1 MLSAVSSLLA
11 SLSLALK
18 QPLAGYCDVETTHG
32 DALVTKQGDYCTF
45 IRIGGMKRMATRDDI
60 TRLANALRLDL
71 SGALESKGHAI
82 VGWYLSDP
90 DMAAREIE
98 RINMDS
104 CRRVGREVGLDLSDI
119 LDERLRLW
127 SETMRWETSCFILWT
142 RRAVLTKEELKQMKE
157 EKAAAAKEVPRIGDA
172 QRFFLRSELMAAH
185 HTGFVNR
192 VMAALRGAEVAA
204 TELSARD
211 ALVLAREALYR
222 ETAGSQWKPTLIG
235 DKVMPRLP
243 EDHVRHP
250 SKEGLLWPS
259 LRSQIFRIDAVTH
272 GGQRVEIGENEYASV
287 DMMIGPEDPRP
298 FVELASWLG
307 QDRLPWRCS
316 FILEGGGKTGMA
328 FKEIGSSFLSIF
340 PANRDLQRA
349 FASLRN
355 LREQENHISVKL
367 RASFAT
373 WAPLGET
380 RKLRRRASTL
390 AQRIEGWGNC
400 KTARVAGDP
409 LDGVMSSVPGLALAS
424 TGNPSLAPIGE
435 ALPLLPWSHTISPWE
450 RGSVLF
456 RLPNGAIWPYDPSG
470 GSMRPLVIDI
480 FVAPPGSG
488 KSVLAN
494 TINIGLCLSSA
505 VLGSAKAKL
514 PLIGKLD
521 IGSSAEGFVRLIQE
535 AVGPERRHEAI
546 YTTMQFAPG
555 YEFNAFDLQVGCEY
569 PLPLEKAFL
578 QNFLALLTLPPEETQ
593 PFEGMAQMIS
603 LVIDEAYRRCTEVP
617 DGAPKRYRKG
627 VEPLVDGGDRQI
639 PHQARGRGRDLAGCR
654 HCALR
659 SRGVPSGRDRAAVR
673 RAGARGPDRGVP
685 LRTGPGHVFAAQDP
699 DDGGNRLGR
708 VRALYLR
715 CDPQISDAE
724 PANEARFRV
733 GADHRPQ
740 PSGSRPDRLG
750 GVQSPDRD
758 DVSARAAHSGAQ
770 LLLAAGLRASRPR
783 SGPALSR
790 QAVPGGLRDG
800 QTARL

>member
-192 VMAALRGAEVAA
+192 VMAAMRGAEVAA
-204 TELSARD
+204 TELSARE
-211 ALVLAREALYR
+211 ALVLSREALYR

-243 EDHVRHP
+243 EDDVKHP

-409 LDGVMSSVPGLALAS
+409 LDGVMSSVPGPRARLDRQSLARPDRRGDAAPAVVAHDLALGA
-424 TGNPSLAPIGE
+424 GIG
-435 ALPLLPWSHTISPWE
+435 AVPPAE
-450 RGSVLF
+450 R
-456 RLPNGAIWPYDPSG
+456 
-470 GSMRPLVIDI
+470 
-480 FVAPPGSG
+480 
-488 KSVLAN
+488 
-494 TINIGLCLSSA
+494 
-505 VLGSAKAKL
+505 
-514 PLIGKLD
+514 
-521 IGSSAEGFVRLIQE
+521 
-535 AVGPERRHEAI
+535 
-546 YTTMQFAPG
+546 
-555 YEFNAFDLQVGCEY
+555 
-569 PLPLEKAFL
+569 
-578 QNFLALLTLPPEETQ
+578 
-593 PFEGMAQMIS
+593 
-603 LVIDEAYRRCTEVP
+603 
-617 DGAPKRYRKG
+617 
-627 VEPLVDGGDRQI
+627 
-639 PHQARGRGRDLAGCR
+639 RDLA
-654 HCALR
+654 LR
-659 SRGVPSGRDRAAVR
+659 SMRRLDAAAGDRHFRGPAGLRQV
-673 RAGARGPDRGVP
+673 GARQHHQYRPLPVVGRPWRRQGETADDRQA
-685 LRTGPGHVFAAQDP
+685 RH
-699 DDGGNRLGR
+699 RLVGGR
-708 VRALYLR
+708 VRA
-715 CDPQISDAE
+715 P
-724 PANEARFRV
+724 
-733 GADHRPQ
+733 
-740 PSGSRPDRLG
+740 
-750 GVQSPDRD
+750 
-758 DVSARAAHSGAQ
+758 HSGGGR
-770 LLLAAGLRASRPR
+770 AGA
-783 SGPALSR
+783 PA
-790 QAVPGGLRDG
+790 
-800 QTARL
+800 